1 MGTRCPPPALLPGEI
16 KKGKV
21 SGGHSWVQLYRLE
34 KLGQLNYLSYS
45 YDGPWD
51 TFPDVLALQYRWD
64 GHLKSIGSTF
74 MGSSPEFDLALYTLC
89 YKARPDRE

>member
-1 MGTRCPPPALLPGEI
+1 MRGPRGPLPCPVSPCPSLHPGAVPVVPLCPRAR
-16 KKGKV
+16 GPTV
-21 SGGHSWVQLYRLE
+21 SPCPQ
-34 KLGQLNYLSYS
+34 
-45 YDGPWD
+45 WD

>member
-1 MGTRCPPPALLPGEI
+1 MSPCPSLHPGAVPVVPLCPRAR
-16 KKGKV
+16 GPTV
-21 SGGHSWVQLYRLE
+21 SPCPQ
-34 KLGQLNYLSYS
+34 
-45 YDGPWD
+45 WD